1 MLDRTL
7 GQELHVES
15 DRTCA
20 LLSRIPMQD
29 KLKPEEE
36 TGSLPNLAGRCTR
49 T

>member
-1 MLDRTL
+1 MCSTV
-7 GQELHVES
+7 GEYPEF
-15 DRTCA
+15 
-20 LLSRIPMQD
+20 PMQD